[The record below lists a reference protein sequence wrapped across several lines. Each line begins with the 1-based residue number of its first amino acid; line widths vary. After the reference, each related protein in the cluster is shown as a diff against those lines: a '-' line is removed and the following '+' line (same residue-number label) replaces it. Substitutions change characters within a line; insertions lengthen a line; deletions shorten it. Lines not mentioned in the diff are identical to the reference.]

1 MISAII
7 IGDEF
12 YLQLGFEN
20 FEYILMP
27 LNFIFHYWENTNDY
41 GWIWMSIGIDY
52 GNSILYVSMSTQSI
66 EFQLVTIE
74 IDIRLI
80 KLFGGTI
87 NSLLSV
93 GMSNRNDFNT
103 FCSCY
108 LKSFKYNYL
117 TVFNTYDVAK
127 TLLSTNPSNSHIFY
141 TLNFN
146 ISSFNFNLL

>member
-1 MISAII
+1 
-7 IGDEF
+7 
-12 YLQLGFEN
+12 
-20 FEYILMP
+20 MP